1 MDALLLHQRAR
12 ENGKSVGAEAS
23 FITDAAV
30 RHEDSVPETGNTWTR
45 QLIDLGQSIGGTE
58 LDTAPREGNIT
69 PYAKVSGFKVSGFRI
84 RHDYPK
90 YECLPRAA
98 TRCSPSEGCCLD

>member
-1 MDALLLHQRAR
+1 MLTPIVASLSEMDALLLHQRAR

-45 QLIDLGQSIGGTE
+45 QLIDLGQSIGGTD
-58 LDTAPREGNIT
+58 LDIAPREGNIT
-69 PYAKVSGFKVSGFRI
+69 PREGIRI
-84 RHDYPK
+84 KGISIPD
-90 YECLPRAA
+90 
-98 TRCSPSEGCCLD
+98 SS